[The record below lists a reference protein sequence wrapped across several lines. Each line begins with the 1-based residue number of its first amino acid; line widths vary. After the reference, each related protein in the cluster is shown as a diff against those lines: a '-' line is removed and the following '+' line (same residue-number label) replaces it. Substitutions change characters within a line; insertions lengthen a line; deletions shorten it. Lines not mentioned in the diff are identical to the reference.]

1 MNGWRSCTVA
11 HWLSSSSDS
20 SAPPLG
26 RRVTRYPLRPNRK
39 RAKIDVVTSRM
50 ILVAALAACT
60 YPTHFE
66 DCTVRCAADAECPN
80 DLACGPEG
88 LCRTP
93 GAEETCARVLGTFP
107 SCAGLAP
114 TCGPNADEDCCST
127 ALPIPGGTFY
137 RSYDVAADGMY
148 PSTSYPA
155 TVSAFQLDRFEV
167 TVGRFRK
174 FIESGGG
181 TRARPLFVG
190 AGARRLNGADGQGGW
205 DASWNA
211 SLAADTNA
219 LAAALK
225 CDGSFQTWTDA
236 PGANEE
242 LPINCVTWYEAF
254 AFCAWDGGFLPTE
267 AEWNFA
273 AAGGDEQ
280 RAYPWSSPASAMTID
295 CSYANYGGS
304 SFPMT
309 ACTVPGAGAP
319 RRIGSPNGD
328 GRWGQTDLAGNAFE
342 WTLDWYVPSYLNPC
356 NDCADLVAGTS
367 RVLRGGGWDNSATNV
382 RAGYRLDRPPTLR
395 HQTVGIRCARIL
407 GAP

>member
-1 MNGWRSCTVA
+1 MARGHAIARKCSTEQGLIEMNGWRSCTVA

-137 RSYDVAADGMY
+137 RDRKSTRLNSSHQLISYDV
-148 PSTSYPA
+148 
-155 TVSAFQLDRFEV
+155 LC
-167 TVGRFRK
+167 
-174 FIESGGG
+174 
-181 TRARPLFVG
+181 
-190 AGARRLNGADGQGGW
+190 
-205 DASWNA
+205 
-211 SLAADTNA
+211 
-219 LAAALK
+219 LK
-225 CDGSFQTWTDA
+225 
-236 PGANEE
+236 
-242 LPINCVTWYEAF
+242 
-254 AFCAWDGGFLPTE
+254 
-267 AEWNFA
+267 
-273 AAGGDEQ
+273 
-280 RAYPWSSPASAMTID
+280 
-295 CSYANYGGS
+295 
-304 SFPMT
+304 
-309 ACTVPGAGAP
+309 
-319 RRIGSPNGD
+319 
-328 GRWGQTDLAGNAFE
+328 
-342 WTLDWYVPSYLNPC
+342 
-356 NDCADLVAGTS
+356 
-367 RVLRGGGWDNSATNV
+367 
-382 RAGYRLDRPPTLR
+382 
-395 HQTVGIRCARIL
+395 
-407 GAP
+407 